1 MIPVRKVYGAKGTFL
16 LEIVVWAVLVFL
28 PVLEMSHDD
37 NSLGRID
44 HRIARLSPI
53 ENDLT
58 GLFRVLHSS
67 LLSRLTHQG
76 AIQSVQKHYIDG
88 LFIQSD
94 SLLADIQSKKS
105 LLDTEEKSLLTELET
120 RVEALH
126 RELLLPTAVGDLPR
140 EAMNVDLFSMR
151 FSYALTDTVKRL
163 VHQRKALLGKKHYW
177 QILELLTFSLI
188 LARVLFSFLSRR
200 REEELYLRWASE
212 RTSDLVI
219 ILSPEGKIRYVNP
232 SLASYLGSGEKGSSP
247 KKQARK
253 LETSLSGKS
262 IFPLAGSFPLF
273 SRIAGQWKSL
283 LRDGHVNSLDFPF
296 TGGDSEL
303 RWFSLRMTEISD
315 DLLGVCGYECRFV
328 DITSLKKSE
337 GELAS
342 QKEWLRITMNSIG
355 DGVVAMDLSGRIT
368 FINRVA
374 AFLMGINEE
383 SAMGQDISQVLF
395 MVHEEKNEQIEL
407 PLSRI
412 LREDVIATIPGP
424 VAIRTSSGE
433 LIPITDSLAPIHN
446 HLGEIVW
453 SIFVF
458 QESTER
464 RQAQEALWNMKYH
477 DQLTG
482 LPNDRLF
489 RERLISF
496 IALYPETGKGLCVFA
511 VGIDHFKKINDTYG
525 HGLGNEFLQQFAARL
540 SETIPSGDSL
550 ARLGGDEFLVL
561 ISDFLDAERMAE
573 KARQILMQMRK
584 PFLLGEHKVSMTVSI
599 GISVFPDDGQTED
612 LLIRNADI
620 ALNSVKD
627 RGRNDFRFYSPLMNP
642 NSQEEIELR
651 ADLQDAIRED
661 SLELHYQPKVNAKT
675 GEIVGVE
682 ALIRWDHP
690 QKGMLRPHQFIKM
703 AEEQGLIVSLG
714 EWVLKRA
721 TRDAKILCER
731 WSRVSVSVNVSVRQ
745 LVEPDFYEYV
755 RRALLI
761 SGLDPSLLVL
771 EVTESIFAKE
781 IAEIEMNVQK
791 VKEMGV
797 KLSLDDFGTG
807 FSSLGNL
814 TRFSPDEI
822 KVDKSFVDQM
832 MSGGKELELIRTMLS
847 IGLTMRINV
856 VIEGVET
863 LEQRDYLFKRG
874 ANVFQ
879 GYFYSP
885 PVPYKELLGLM
896 SAGFAPAGSE
906 RIDPSLSLDC

>member
-1 MIPVRKVYGAKGTFL
+1 MIPVRKVYGANGTFL
-16 LEIVVWAVLVFL
+16 LEILLWSVLVFF
-28 PVLEMSHDD
+28 PVIEMSHEDAL
-37 NSLGRID
+37 LGRID
-44 HRIARLSPI
+44 HQVGLLAPI
-53 ENDLT
+53 QNDLT
-58 GLFRVLHSS
+58 GILRALHSA

-76 AIQSVQKHYIDG
+76 LIQPVQKRYIDG
-88 LFIQSD
+88 LFIQSA
-94 SLLADIQSKKS
+94 SLLADIKSKKT
-105 LLDTEEKSLLTELET
+105 LLNPEDQTLLKELKS
-120 RVEALH
+120 RVNAL
-126 RELLLPTAVGDLPR
+126 RLELLLPSPVGDLPR
-140 EAMNVDLFSMR
+140 EAMSVDLVSLR
-151 FSYALTDTVKRL
+151 FSYELTETVKLL
-163 VHQRKALLGKKHYW
+163 VHERKALLGKKHYW
-177 QILELLTFSLI
+177 QFFEFLIFSLI
-188 LARVLFSFLSRR
+188 LVRVLLPFLSRR
-200 REEELYLRWASE
+200 REEETYLRWASE

-219 ILSPEGKIRYVNP
+219 ILSPDGEIRYINP
-232 SLASYLGSGEKGSSP
+232 SLSHYLGSDQKGRHQRHRGEK
-247 KKQARK
+247 
-253 LETSLSGKS
+253 LEIHLAGQS
-262 IFPLAGSFPLF
+262 IFPLSGRFPLF
-273 SRIAGQWKSL
+273 SRITGQWKSL
-283 LRDGHVNSLDFPF
+283 IREGAVRGFDFPF

-303 RWFSLRMTEISD
+303 RWFSLRMNEISD
-315 DLLGVCGYECRFV
+315 GVLGVRGYECRFV

-355 DGVVAMDLSGRIT
+355 DGVVAMDLSDRIT

-383 SAMGQDISQVLF
+383 TALGQDISDVLILL
-395 MVHEEKNEQIEL
+395 HEETKDRMDL

-412 LREDVIATIPGP
+412 LREDVITTIPGP
-424 VAIRTSSGE
+424 VVIQSSSGE
-433 LIPITDSLAPIHN
+433 MIPVTDSLAPIHN
-446 HLGEIVW
+446 HLGEIVG

-489 RERLISF
+489 RERLNSF
-496 IALYPETGKGLCVFA
+496 ISLYPETGKELCVFA

-525 HGLGNEFLQQFAARL
+525 HALGNIFLQQFATRL
-540 SETIPSGDSL
+540 SEIISSGDSL

-561 ISDFLDAERMAE
+561 ISDFLNAERISE
-573 KARQILMQMRK
+573 KARLILMQMRK
-584 PFLLGEHKVSMTVSI
+584 PFFLGEHKVSMTVSV
-599 GISVFPDDGQTED
+599 GISVFPDDGQSED

-651 ADLQDAIRED
+651 EDLQDAIRDD
-661 SLELHYQPKVNAKT
+661 SLELYYQPKVNAPT
-675 GEIVGVE
+675 GEIVGIE
-682 ALIRWDHP
+682 ALIRWNHP

-731 WSRVSVSVNVSVRQ
+731 WKRISVSVNVSVRQ

-771 EVTESIFAKE
+771 EVTESIFARE
-781 IAEIEMNVQK
+781 IAEIEVNVHK

-832 MSGGKELELIRTMLS
+832 MSGGKDLELILTMLS

-863 LEQRDYLFKRG
+863 VEQRDFLCKRG

-896 SAGFAPAGSE
+896 GAHFAPAGTIRTDSE
-906 RIDPSLSLDC
+906 TSQER